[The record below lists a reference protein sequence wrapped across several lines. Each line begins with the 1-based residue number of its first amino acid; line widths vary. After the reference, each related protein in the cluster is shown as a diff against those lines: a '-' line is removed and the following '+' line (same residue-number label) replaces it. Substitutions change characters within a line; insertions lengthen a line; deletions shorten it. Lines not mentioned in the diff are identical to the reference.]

1 VANFVW
7 DMETDVV
14 VAGFGNAGG
23 VASIEAHDAGS
34 RVLLLEKGTYPGGAS
49 VLAGGSFKFVK
60 NYGEAVKYFTTLSSG
75 RVDGETIE
83 AFTKG
88 MSEILDYAQD
98 LAKTD
103 KAEIQVA
110 RERTPFASDV
120 YPFPGRDSLGA
131 FRVVHIPGFKSFPW
145 LSGALNWGPAGFKMI
160 WDNVEARGIKVMTET
175 PAQRLLRNSS
185 GDILGLVALLS
196 GSKGREINI
205 KAKKAVVLAC
215 GGFEQ
220 NEFMRLQYLQGK
232 PFYSMAPLT
241 HTGDGITMSQE
252 VGAALWHM
260 WHVHGS
266 YGFKFDEYPLAFRHI
281 FSGPRNMHRKMSWIV
296 VDKRGRRYMDEYPP
310 APQDLSHRPMEL
322 YDADMPGYPRIPS
335 YMIFDEEGRKAGP
348 ISRPMGLLQYYYE
361 WSEDN
366 SREVERGWIL
376 KANTIKALAQ
386 KIRKLPENEGVI
398 DGNVLSETVSEWNEC
413 VDRGSDPLMRP
424 PQTMAP
430 LKTPPFYA
438 AQVWPI
444 ITNTQGGPMHNGK
457 QQVLDVRLKPIPR
470 LYAVGELGSF
480 FAHLYQLGGNLGETI
495 SSGRIAGR
503 NAAREDPWD

>member
-1 VANFVW
+1 MANFVW
-7 DMETDVV
+7 HLEKDVV
-14 VAGFGNAGG
+14 IAGFGNAGG
-23 VASIEAHDAGS
+23 VAAIAAHDAGS
-34 RVLLLEKGTYPGGAS
+34 QVLLLEKGAYPGGAS

-60 NYGEAVKYFTTLSSG
+60 NYKDGLKYFTALSSG
-75 RVDGETIE
+75 RVEDETID

-88 MSEILDYAQD
+88 MSEILDYALD

-110 RERTPFASDV
+110 RDRTPFASDV
-120 YPFPGRDSLGA
+120 YPLPGNDSLGA

-175 PAQRLLRNSS
+175 PAMRLLRNSS
-185 GDILGLVALLS
+185 GEILGLTAS
-196 GSKGREINI
+196 AGGREINI
-205 KAKKAVVLAC
+205 KAKKSVILAC

-281 FSGPRNMHRKMSWIV
+281 FSGPRNMNRKMVWIV
-296 VDKRGRRYMDEYPP
+296 VDKKGKRYMNEYPP
-310 APQDLSHRPMEL
+310 APQDISHRPMEL
-322 YDADMPGYPRIPS
+322 FDPELPGYSRIPS
-335 YMIFDEEGRKAGP
+335 YMIFDEEGRKMGP

-366 SREVERGWIL
+366 SKEVDKGWIL
-376 KANTIKALAQ
+376 KANTVKELAEKIK
-386 KIRKLPENEGVI
+386 RLPENEGI
-398 DGNVLSETVSEWNEC
+398 MNGRALSDTVSAWNDNVAE
-413 VDRGSDPLMRP
+413 GSDLLMRP
-424 PQTMAP
+424 PKTMAP
-430 LKTPPFYA
+430 IVTPPYYA
-438 AQVWPI
+438 AQIWPI

-457 QQVLDVRLKPIPR
+457 QQVLDVRFQPIPR

-495 SSGRIAGR
+495 SSGKIAGEY
-503 NAAREDPWD
+503 AASEDTWD